1 MEWLFAIIGLILAI
15 PAGYIL
21 RILTSDEIK
30 YGRVYFKAIIITS
43 ITASIISLFLPLDA
57 ILKKSLFSGFLFIAI
72 VSFISWWK

>member
-1 MEWLFAIIGLILAI
+1 MEWLFAIIGFILAI
-15 PAGYIL
+15 PVGYIL

-30 YGRVYFKAIIITS
+30 YGRVYFKAIIIIS
-43 ITASIISLFLPLDA
+43 IIASIISLFLPLDV

>member
-15 PAGYIL
+15 PVGYIL

-30 YGRVYFKAIIITS
+30 YGRVYFKAIIIIS
-43 ITASIISLFLPLDA
+43 IIASIISLFLPLDV